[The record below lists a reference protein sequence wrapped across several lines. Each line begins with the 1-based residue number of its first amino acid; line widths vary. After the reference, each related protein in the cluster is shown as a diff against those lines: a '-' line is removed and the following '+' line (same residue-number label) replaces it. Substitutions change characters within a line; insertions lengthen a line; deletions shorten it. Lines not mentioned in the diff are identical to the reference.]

1 MRIVSLTRT
10 ISCIAVLVVPM
21 IASAQTDQSSMKGY
35 ELYSWKIKGHWYYSL
50 LPGTNRT
57 KTYEEI
63 TAPGLVK
70 KDASGLKAELQKLPK
85 GEEVLWRADA
95 PPGVIKPASGPIVEI
110 KHPSRARIKSIKAMC
125 DRLGLKLKLS

>member
-1 MRIVSLTRT
+1 MRIASLRLT
-10 ISCIAVLVVPM
+10 IVCIVALLITM
-21 IASAQTDQSSMKGY
+21 NASAQTDKSSMKGY

-50 LPGTNRT
+50 LPGTNRS

-63 TAPGLVK
+63 TASGIVK

-85 GEEVLWRADA
+85 GEEVFWRADA

-110 KHPSRARIKSIKAMC
+110 KHPSRARIKGIKEMC
-125 DRLGLKLKLS
+125 DRLGLKLRLT

>member
-1 MRIVSLTRT
+1 MPIASLKRT
-10 ISCIAVLVVPM
+10 ISCTAVFLITISAP
-21 IASAQTDQSSMKGY
+21 AQTNQSSIKGY
-35 ELYSWKIKGHWYYSL
+35 ELYSWKINGHWYYSL

-57 KTYEEI
+57 KSYEEI
-63 TAPGLVK
+63 TSPGLVK

-85 GEEVLWRADA
+85 GEEVFWRADA

-125 DRLGLKLKLS
+125 DRLGLKLKLT